1 LLLSYALA
9 AATSASAV
17 LLHAAL
23 GALFGL
29 RSPLPIFYPAVT
41 VVASLAGTWPGSVTT
56 LLCAGAALGSS
67 AVWPGVPGPPADP
80 EWILFLVG
88 GVAISAVTGLVTAD
102 TRKHHGR
109 VGALEDQISRLHVE
123 ADERLAA
130 SGALERR
137 LEERDAL
144 LVRQEAARGEL
155 QRRQREASLIAELSR
170 TLNESLA
177 IDAMLEPLAGTARE
191 LCAADGVRLF
201 MRISGSQALVQT
213 YAGGVRRAER
223 SGRRVDHARGAVR
236 LVAAS
241 GRPLRSAL
249 VATDPRLADDELWA
263 GEESRDIAVLLV
275 PIGNGQPLEGL
286 ICLENRAGRPFTD
299 RDEELIV
306 RVADHARIAIRN
318 AQLLAGEQSARVE
331 AEAANRAKD
340 EFLAM
345 LGHEL
350 RNPLGAIGNAT
361 TVLRQIGEQS
371 ARLQQIIGRQTRHL
385 ARILDDLLD
394 VSRLTTGKIG
404 LDLRPVDLRKVVD
417 DSLAAA
423 EQEGK
428 TSRHQVEVH
437 GGSVAVHGDP
447 ARLEQVVRNLLDNA
461 VKYTPPG
468 GRVTITLG
476 QEDGD
481 AVLRVRDSGAGIPSE
496 TLPRI
501 FELFVQGEGGLD
513 RSKGGLGVGLTLVRR
528 LVQLHG
534 GTVSAASAGPDLG
547 SEFVVRLPS
556 LTQGTV
562 PDEPETLPGPASRP
576 CHVLLVED
584 NADLREGL
592 RLLIQGWG
600 HRVDETGDGRTGLA
614 MLLER
619 HPDVALIDLGLPGMD
634 GYALTRAA
642 RAAPGGDAILL
653 VAVTGYGQP
662 EDQRRAREAG
672 FDAHLVKPIDPDAL
686 ARLLDGVASRS
697 RS

>member
-1 LLLSYALA
+1 
-9 AATSASAV
+9 
-17 LLHAAL
+17 
-23 GALFGL
+23 
-29 RSPLPIFYPAVT
+29 
-41 VVASLAGTWPGSVTT
+41 
-56 LLCAGAALGSS
+56 
-67 AVWPGVPGPPADP
+67 
-80 EWILFLVG
+80 
-88 GVAISAVTGLVTAD
+88 
-102 TRKHHGR
+102 
-109 VGALEDQISRLHVE
+109 
-123 ADERLAA
+123 
-130 SGALERR
+130 
-137 LEERDAL
+137 
-144 LVRQEAARGEL
+144 
-155 QRRQREASLIAELSR
+155 
-170 TLNESLA
+170 
-177 IDAMLEPLAGTARE
+177 
-191 LCAADGVRLF
+191 
-201 MRISGSQALVQT
+201 
-213 YAGGVRRAER
+213 
-223 SGRRVDHARGAVR
+223 
-236 LVAAS
+236 
-241 GRPLRSAL
+241 
-249 VATDPRLADDELWA
+249 
-263 GEESRDIAVLLV
+263 
-275 PIGNGQPLEGL
+275 
-286 ICLENRAGRPFTD
+286 
-299 RDEELIV
+299 
-306 RVADHARIAIRN
+306 
-318 AQLLAGEQSARVE
+318 VE